1 MTTLPK
7 RTVLTT
13 SVAAFVSLTL
23 AACATTSPRND
34 MLEHARA
41 AVSSAQGNPQVSGES
56 EVDLTKAQQALRSG
70 DAMLK
75 AGRPVEEVNHEAYI
89 AERFARA
96 AQKGA
101 DLSTS
106 EKAIADANSRRNA
119 VLLAARD
126 QETTN
131 ANDRARRANDLA
143 QNANDRA
150 QSEAVAADTARRSLA
165 ARDQETANA
174 NDRAQRSNDL
184 AQNANDRAQSEAA
197 EADAARRSLAARDQ
211 ETANAN
217 DRAQRSND
225 LAQNANDRAETK
237 SAEADAARNDARASD
252 RLAALSAQQNDASQ
266 RHAQEL
272 ESALAD
278 LQAKKTDR
286 GLVITLGDVLF
297 ATGQAELKPGAR
309 RSLDKLSNFMQ
320 QYPQRTVRIEGFT
333 DSVGSDESNQRLS
346 EHRADAVRDA
356 LTDAGVARDRIQTR
370 GLGKSSP
377 VADNDTATGRQQNR
391 RVEVI
396 ISEGDDRTATRLQ

>member
-1 MTTLPK
+1 MTTPSK
-7 RTVLTT
+7 RTIATT
-13 SVAAFVSLTL
+13 SVAAFVTLTL
-23 AACATTSPRND
+23 AACAATNPRND

-41 AVSSAQGNPQVSGES
+41 AVSSAQSNPQVSGEA
-56 EVDLTKAQQALRSG
+56 EVDLGKAQQALRSG
-70 DAMLK
+70 DALQK

-101 DLSTS
+101 DLLTS
-106 EKAIADANSRRNA
+106 EKAIADANGRRNT
-119 VLLAARD
+119 VL
-126 QETTN
+126 
-131 ANDRARRANDLA
+131 
-143 QNANDRA
+143 
-150 QSEAVAADTARRSLA
+150 LA

-174 NDRAQRSNDL
+174 NDRAQR
-184 AQNANDRAQSEAA
+184 ANDRAQIQTA
-197 EADAARRSLAARDQ
+197 EADAARSDLAAGQQ

-217 DRAQRSND
+217 DLAQRANDRAQTQAAAADAARSDLAAGQQETANAND
-225 LAQNANDRAETK
+225 LAQRANDRAQTE
-237 SAEADAARNDARASD
+237 SAAADAARSDARASD

-266 RHAQEL
+266 QHSRQL

-297 ATGQAELKPGAR
+297 ATGQAELRPGGR
-309 RSLDKLSNFMQ
+309 HSLDKLSNFMR
-320 QYPQRTVRIEGFT
+320 QYPQRTVQIEGFT
-333 DSVGSDESNQRLS
+333 DNVGSEEYNQRLS
-346 EHRADAVRDA
+346 EHRADAVRDV
-356 LTDAGVARDRIQTR
+356 LTNAGVASDRIQTR

-377 VADNDTATGRQQNR
+377 VADNDSATGRQQNR

>member
-1 MTTLPK
+1 MTTSPK
-7 RTVLTT
+7 LTVLTT

-56 EVDLTKAQQALRSG
+56 EADLTRAQQALSSG

-126 QETTN
+126 QETAN
-131 ANDRARRANDLA
+131 ANDRAQRSNDLA

-150 QSEAVAADTARRSLA
+150 QSEAAAADAARSSLA

-197 EADAARRSLAARDQ
+197 A
-211 ETANAN
+211 
-217 DRAQRSND
+217 
-225 LAQNANDRAETK
+225 
-237 SAEADAARNDARASD
+237 ADAARNDARASD
-252 RLAALSAQQNDASQ
+252 QRAALNAQQNEASQ

-272 ESALAD
+272 QSALAD

-333 DSVGSDESNQRLS
+333 DSVGSDVSNQRLS

>member
-1 MTTLPK
+1 MTTPSK
-7 RTVLTT
+7 RTIATT
-13 SVAAFVSLTL
+13 SVAAFVTLTL
-23 AACATTSPRND
+23 AACAATNPRND

-41 AVSSAQGNPQVSGES
+41 AVSSAQSNPQVSGEA
-56 EVDLTKAQQALRSG
+56 EVDLGKAQQALRSG
-70 DAMLK
+70 DALQK

-101 DLSTS
+101 DLLTS
-106 EKAIADANSRRNA
+106 EKAIADANGRRNT
-119 VLLAARD
+119 VL
-126 QETTN
+126 
-131 ANDRARRANDLA
+131 
-143 QNANDRA
+143 
-150 QSEAVAADTARRSLA
+150 LA

-174 NDRAQRSNDL
+174 NDLAQR
-184 AQNANDRAQSEAA
+184 ANDRAQTQAA
-197 EADAARRSLAARDQ
+197 EADAARSDLAAGRQ

-217 DRAQRSND
+217 DLAQR
-225 LAQNANDRAETK
+225 ANDRAQTQA
-237 SAEADAARNDARASD
+237 AEADAARSDARASD

-266 RHAQEL
+266 QHSRQL

-297 ATGQAELKPGAR
+297 ATGQAELRPGGR
-309 RSLDKLSNFMQ
+309 HSLDKLSNFMR
-320 QYPQRTVRIEGFT
+320 QYPQRTVQIEGFT
-333 DSVGSDESNQRLS
+333 DNVGSEEYNQRLS
-346 EHRADAVRDA
+346 EHRADAVRDV
-356 LTDAGVARDRIQTR
+356 LTNAGVASDRIQTR

-377 VADNDTATGRQQNR
+377 VADNDSATGRQQNR

>member
-1 MTTLPK
+1 MTTPSK
-7 RTVLTT
+7 RTIATT
-13 SVAAFVSLTL
+13 SVAAFVTLTL
-23 AACATTSPRND
+23 AACAATNPRND

-41 AVSSAQGNPQVSGES
+41 AVSSAQSNPQVSGEA
-56 EVDLTKAQQALRSG
+56 EVDLGKAQQALRSG
-70 DAMLK
+70 DALQK

-101 DLSTS
+101 DLLTS
-106 EKAIADANSRRNA
+106 ERAIADANGRRNT
-119 VLLAARD
+119 VL
-126 QETTN
+126 
-131 ANDRARRANDLA
+131 
-143 QNANDRA
+143 
-150 QSEAVAADTARRSLA
+150 LA

-174 NDRAQRSNDL
+174 NDRAQR
-184 AQNANDRAQSEAA
+184 ANDRAQTQTAEADAARSDLAAGRQETANANDLAQRANDRAQTQAA
-197 EADAARRSLAARDQ
+197 EADAARSGLAAGRQ

-217 DRAQRSND
+217 DLAQR
-225 LAQNANDRAETK
+225 ANDRAQTQA
-237 SAEADAARNDARASD
+237 AEADAARSDARASD

-266 RHAQEL
+266 QHSRQL

-297 ATGQAELKPGAR
+297 ATGQAELRPGGR
-309 RSLDKLSNFMQ
+309 HSLDKLSNFMR
-320 QYPQRTVRIEGFT
+320 QYPQRTVQIEGFT
-333 DSVGSDESNQRLS
+333 DNVGSEEYNQRLS
-346 EHRADAVRDA
+346 EHRADAVRDV
-356 LTDAGVARDRIQTR
+356 LTNAGVASDRIQTR

-377 VADNDTATGRQQNR
+377 VADNDSATGRQQNR

>member
-1 MTTLPK
+1 
-7 RTVLTT
+7 
-13 SVAAFVSLTL
+13 
-23 AACATTSPRND
+23 

-56 EVDLTKAQQALRSG
+56 EADLTRAQQALSSG

-126 QETTN
+126 
-131 ANDRARRANDLA
+131 R
-143 QNANDRA
+143 
-150 QSEAVAADTARRSLA
+150 
-165 ARDQETANA
+165 ETANA

-197 EADAARRSLAARDQ
+197 A
-211 ETANAN
+211 
-217 DRAQRSND
+217 
-225 LAQNANDRAETK
+225 
-237 SAEADAARNDARASD
+237 ADAARNDARASD
-252 RLAALSAQQNDASQ
+252 QRAALNAQQNEASQ

-272 ESALAD
+272 QSALAD

>member
-1 MTTLPK
+1 MTTPSK
-7 RTVLTT
+7 RTIATT
-13 SVAAFVSLTL
+13 SVAAFVTLTL
-23 AACATTSPRND
+23 AACAATNPRND

-41 AVSSAQGNPQVSGES
+41 AVSSAESNPQVSGEA
-56 EVDLTKAQQALRSG
+56 EVDLGKAQQALRSG
-70 DAMLK
+70 DALQK

-101 DLSTS
+101 DLLTS
-106 EKAIADANSRRNA
+106 EKAIADANGRRNT
-119 VLLAARD
+119 VL
-126 QETTN
+126 
-131 ANDRARRANDLA
+131 
-143 QNANDRA
+143 
-150 QSEAVAADTARRSLA
+150 LA

-174 NDRAQRSNDL
+174 NDRAQR
-184 AQNANDRAQSEAA
+184 ANDRAQTQTA
-197 EADAARRSLAARDQ
+197 EADAARRDLAADEQETARANDLAQTRSAEADAARSDLAAGQQ

-217 DRAQRSND
+217 DLAQR
-225 LAQNANDRAETK
+225 ANDRAQTE
-237 SAEADAARNDARASD
+237 SAAADAARSDARASD

-266 RHAQEL
+266 QHSRQL

-297 ATGQAELKPGAR
+297 ATGQAELRPGGR
-309 RSLDKLSNFMQ
+309 HSLDKLSNFMR
-320 QYPQRTVRIEGFT
+320 QYPQRTVQIEGFT
-333 DSVGSDESNQRLS
+333 DNVGSEEYNQRLS
-346 EHRADAVRDA
+346 EHRADAVRDV
-356 LTDAGVARDRIQTR
+356 LTNAGVASDRIQTR

-377 VADNDTATGRQQNR
+377 VADNDSATGRQQNR